1 MLSET
6 AAQAARAV
14 QAGIGLGGLA
24 AGDTRGVRHWHVY
37 GCWDHI
43 MDRKPNVLWIM
54 TDQHRADCLG
64 CMGHPTVQTP
74 NIDRLARQGVVFENA
89 FCQSPAC
96 MASRASMLTGRY
108 PTSVRVRGM
117 GVLPPQ
123 ETTFPEV
130 LRRHGYRTGAFGK
143 VHLTPEQYTLRQ
155 LNSDVPILDWRRYAA
170 DAVFAPLPDDPVKGD
185 YGFET
190 HVGCDDILQGRFRA
204 WLRERKPEL
213 LERKAQRLSEAGP
226 GDLWVSP
233 YPSEFHQSS
242 FIASEAESYMLSQH
256 DDTPWFTFCSFV
268 APHHPFEAPADQ
280 IARYREGDVP
290 LPRRKG
296 GTDASS
302 VPPFINDWKPAAID
316 EASQY
321 PEAMM
326 RRIVWHYLAS
336 ISLIDD
342 GVGRLLSA
350 LARTGQTGNTVV
362 VFTADHGEHL
372 GNHGLLRKTSVHYDE
387 TLRVPLIVSAPGTG
401 CGRRVSGLV
410 ELTDLHPTLLGLL
423 GLPIH
428 PGVQGLDWA
437 PRLRDGGEIG
447 RNDIYSDMFDI
458 SPQKFG
464 TFSGPYGAVQT
475 LRTPQ
480 WKLNLYP
487 TAGRQYGQLFDLAND
502 PDESRNLY
510 ADQSSQAI
518 REELLWRLCARAHS
532 NTDPLP
538 LYLTQF

>member
-1 MLSET
+1 MGSPD
-6 AAQAARAV
+6 R
-14 QAGIGLGGLA
+14 
-24 AGDTRGVRHWHVY
+24 RH
-37 GCWDHI
+37 
-43 MDRKPNVLWIM
+43 NVLWIM

-64 CMGHPTVQTP
+64 CMGHPVVQTP
-74 NIDRLARQGVVFENA
+74 NLDALARNGVVFENA

-96 MASRASMLTGRY
+96 MASRASLLTGRY
-108 PTSVRVRGM
+108 PASVRVRGM

-130 LRRHGYRTGAFGK
+130 LRRQGYRTGAFGK

-155 LNSDVPILDWRRYAA
+155 LKSDIPILDWRRFAA
-170 DAVFAPLPDDPVKGD
+170 DAAIPPGPDDPCKEN

-190 HVGCDDILQGRFRA
+190 HVGCEDVLQGSHRA
-204 WLRERKPEL
+204 WLRERRPEL
-213 LERKAQRLSEAGP
+213 LDHKPQRLFADGP

-233 YPSEFHQSS
+233 YPSELHPSS
-242 FIASEAESYMLSQH
+242 FIAAAAESYILSQ
-256 DDTPWFTFCSFV
+256 TGTEPWFTFCSFV

-280 IARYREGDVP
+280 IARYQEDALP
-290 LPRRKG
+290 LPQRKG

-316 EASQY
+316 ETSHY
-321 PEAMM
+321 SEAAI
-326 RRIVWHYLAS
+326 RRVVWHYLAS

-342 GVGRLLSA
+342 GVGRLVSA
-350 LARTGQTGNTVV
+350 LRRSGQADNTII

-387 TLRVPLIVSAPGTG
+387 TLRVPLIVSAPGVAG
-401 CGRRVSGLV
+401 GRRVGGLV

-423 GLPIH
+423 GFPIN
-428 PGVQGLDWA
+428 PGVQGIDWS
-437 PRLRDGGEIG
+437 PRLRDGGDIG
-447 RNDIYSDMFDI
+447 RDDVHSDMFDI
-458 SPQKFG
+458 TPQKFG
-464 TFSGPYGAVQT
+464 TFTGPYGAVQT
-475 LRTPQ
+475 LRTTE

-487 TAGRQYGQLFDLAND
+487 CAGRMYGQLFDLAND

-510 ADQSSQAI
+510 AEGGCQAA
-518 REELLWRLCARAHS
+518 REELLWRLCARLHT

>member
-1 MLSET
+1 MT
-6 AAQAARAV
+6 AQ
-14 QAGIGLGGLA
+14 
-24 AGDTRGVRHWHVY
+24 
-37 GCWDHI
+37 
-43 MDRKPNVLWIM
+43 PNVLWVM

-64 CMGHPTVQTP
+64 CMGHPVVQTP
-74 NIDRLARQGVVFENA
+74 NIDRLARNGVVFENA

-108 PTSVRVRGM
+108 PVAVRVRGM

-155 LNSDVPILDWRRYAA
+155 LKSDTPVLDWRRFAA
-170 DAVFAPLPDDPVKGD
+170 DALMPPAPDDPFKEN

-190 HVGCDDILQGRFRA
+190 HIGCEDILQGRFRA
-204 WLRERKPEL
+204 WLRERSPEL
-213 LERKAQRLSEAGP
+213 LAKQPQRLSQEGP

-233 YPSEFHQSS
+233 FPSELHQSS
-242 FIASEAESYMLSQH
+242 FIAGEAESYILARNGGA
-256 DDTPWFTFCSFV
+256 PWLAFCSFV
-268 APHHPFEAPADQ
+268 APHHPFEAPTDQ
-280 IARYREGDVP
+280 INRYTEDRIP
-290 LPRRKG
+290 LPQRKG
-296 GTDASS
+296 GTDAAS
-302 VPPFINDWKPAAID
+302 VPPFIGDWVPAAID
-316 EASQY
+316 ETSHYSETAI
-321 PEAMM
+321 
-326 RRIVWHYLAS
+326 RRVVWHYLAS

-350 LARTGQTGNTVV
+350 LERTGQAGNTIV

-387 TLRVPLIVSAPGTG
+387 TLRVPLIINAPGAAAS
-401 CGRRVSGLV
+401 RRVKGLV

-423 GLPIH
+423 GLPINS
-428 PGVQGLDWA
+428 GVQGVDWS
-437 PRLRDGGEIG
+437 PQLRDGGDLG
-447 RNDIYSDMFDI
+447 RDDIYSDMFDI

-475 LRTPQ
+475 LRTPR
-480 WKLNLYP
+480 WKLSIYP
-487 TAGRQYGQLFDLAND
+487 TAGQRDGQLFDLAND

-510 ADQSSQAI
+510 ADNGHQAI
-518 REELLWRLCARAHS
+518 REELLWRLCARAHR